1 MVLCE
6 RCGKHNEDYCNYC
19 SDEGNEMSTFERKLI
34 LNENENKYCDG
45 CGHETKSNQIYCSEC
60 GKLLSQVGKRRKT
73 KRKITQNTGNINNP
87 SLGSINEAT
96 GAMAKEA
103 KKIFEGISKHSDLAF
118 NQAKMAVD
126 KISVFDQHQILDGLY
141 QDVISDD
148 SYEKEK
154 VRFFLLWGALNEQLQ
169 ENTIKYCTD
178 LSAQKIFVSQ
188 IPYFEGFY
196 AQCEN
201 KGAMKTILERWKS
214 ENTTLKTAIEDFL

>member
-1 MVLCE
+1 MLSE
-6 RCGKHNEDYCNYC
+6 EKLENYFYFMRAF
-19 SDEGNEMSTFERKLI
+19 SKDNIFTSVEKMSE
-34 LNENENKYCDG
+34 
-45 CGHETKSNQIYCSEC
+45 
-60 GKLLSQVGKRRKT
+60 
-73 KRKITQNTGNINNP
+73 
-87 SLGSINEAT
+87 
-96 GAMAKEA
+96 EA

-178 LSAQKIFVSQ
+178 LSAQKISVSQ

-196 AQCEN
+196 AQCKN

>member
-103 KKIFEGISKHSDLAF
+103 KKIFGDLPSFFGNTIDELKSFSYVSFAQNNINTALKTDGISIVLMLIYMF
-118 NQAKMAVD
+118 IQL
-126 KISVFDQHQILDGLY
+126 QLG
-141 QDVISDD
+141 D
-148 SYEKEK
+148 S
-154 VRFFLLWGALNEQLQ
+154 LLNELV
-169 ENTIKYCTD
+169 EDTSME
-178 LSAQKIFVSQ
+178 LSSFKQVVFGIALV
-188 IPYFEGFY
+188 
-196 AQCEN
+196 
-201 KGAMKTILERWKS
+201 
-214 ENTTLKTAIEDFL
+214 